1 MNNRSISVF
10 LLLLLCLPFAA
21 FAQADSK
28 ETLNIHTT
36 PAKYD
41 SIIASWKANSL
52 SENAEQFL
60 EDEYIILDTSR
71 YLEAVSTVSD
81 TICRARLRTIP
92 SPIHLPYNDIVR
104 KHIVAYTTTHKSIT
118 RRMLTYGKYYFP
130 MIEQELDNNGLPLEL
145 KIVPVIES
153 ALTPTAV
160 SRRGAVG
167 LWQFM
172 LQTGRQYGL
181 EVNSMVDNRRDPI
194 LSTEAACKYLKD
206 LYDIYHDWTLVLA
219 SYNYGP
225 GNVNRAIQ
233 RAGGNAK
240 TFWDIYPYLP
250 RETRDYIPAF
260 IALTY
265 LYYYHWDYGV
275 VAYESP
281 LPLAADTVMVNARLN
296 LNIVSDSTGIP
307 IELIRLMNPQYKT
320 DEIPAMTKSY
330 PLVLPQEEISHYIAC
345 EQGLIAA
352 SSAKTPA
359 SNTQEVSVP
368 DPIVHRVKKGET
380 LGGIAKKYHVSVKQL
395 MQWNGLRNSM
405 IRIGQS
411 LKIVR

>member
-21 FAQADSK
+21 FSQADSK

-130 MIEQELDNNGLPLEL
+130 MIEQELDKNGLPLEL

-320 DEIPAMTKSY
+320 DEIPAMTKSF

-359 SNTQEVSVP
+359 PNTQEISVP

>member
-21 FAQADSK
+21 FSQADSK

-130 MIEQELDNNGLPLEL
+130 MIEQELDKNGRPLEL

-250 RETRDYIPAF
+250 SETRDYIPAF

-352 SSAKTPA
+352 SSAKTLA

>member
-130 MIEQELDNNGLPLEL
+130 MIEQELDKNGLPLEL

-233 RAGGNAK
+233 RAGENAK

>member
-21 FAQADSK
+21 FSQADSK

-118 RRMLTYGKYYFP
+118 HRMLTYGKYYFP
-130 MIEQELDNNGLPLEL
+130 MIEQELDKNGLPLEL

>member
-21 FAQADSK
+21 FSQADSK

-130 MIEQELDNNGLPLEL
+130 MIEQELDKNGLPLEL

-233 RAGGNAK
+233 RAGENAK

-352 SSAKTPA
+352 SSAETPA
-359 SNTQEVSVP
+359 SNIQEVSVP

-380 LGGIAKKYHVSVKQL
+380 LGAIAKKYHVSVKQL

>member
-10 LLLLLCLPFAA
+10 LLLLLYLPFAA
-21 FAQADSK
+21 FSQADSK

-130 MIEQELDNNGLPLEL
+130 MIEQELDKNGLPLEL

-359 SNTQEVSVP
+359 PNTQEVSVP

>member
-1 MNNRSISVF
+1 
-10 LLLLLCLPFAA
+10 
-21 FAQADSK
+21 
-28 ETLNIHTT
+28 
-36 PAKYD
+36 
-41 SIIASWKANSL
+41 
-52 SENAEQFL
+52 
-60 EDEYIILDTSR
+60 
-71 YLEAVSTVSD
+71 
-81 TICRARLRTIP
+81 
-92 SPIHLPYNDIVR
+92 
-104 KHIVAYTTTHKSIT
+104 
-118 RRMLTYGKYYFP
+118 MLTYGKYYFP
-130 MIEQELDNNGLPLEL
+130 MIEQELDKNGLPLEL

-153 ALTPTAV
+153 ALNPTAV

-181 EVNSMVDNRRDPI
+181 EVNSMVDNRCDPI
-194 LSTEAACKYLKD
+194 LATEAACKYLKD

-233 RAGGNAK
+233 RTGGDAK

-275 VAYESP
+275 AAYESP
-281 LPLAADTVMVNARLN
+281 LPLAADTVMVNAKLN
-296 LNIVSDSTGIP
+296 LNRVSDSIGIP

-330 PLVLPQEEISHYIAC
+330 PLVLPQEEISRYIAC
-345 EQGLIAA
+345 EKGLIAA
-352 SSAKTPA
+352 SSVQT
-359 SNTQEVSVP
+359 SNSLSDTHEVSIP
-368 DPIVHRVKKGET
+368 DPIIHRVKKGET
-380 LGGIAKKYHVSVKQL
+380 LGGIAKKYHVSVEKL
-395 MQWNGLRNSM
+395 KQWNGLRSSM

>member
-130 MIEQELDNNGLPLEL
+130 MIEQELDKNGLPLEL

-194 LSTEAACKYLKD
+194 LSTETACKYLKD

-359 SNTQEVSVP
+359 SNTQEISVP

>member
-1 MNNRSISVF
+1 
-10 LLLLLCLPFAA
+10 
-21 FAQADSK
+21 
-28 ETLNIHTT
+28 
-36 PAKYD
+36 
-41 SIIASWKANSL
+41 
-52 SENAEQFL
+52 
-60 EDEYIILDTSR
+60 
-71 YLEAVSTVSD
+71 
-81 TICRARLRTIP
+81 
-92 SPIHLPYNDIVR
+92 
-104 KHIVAYTTTHKSIT
+104 
-118 RRMLTYGKYYFP
+118 MLTYGKYYFP
-130 MIEQELDNNGLPLEL
+130 MIEQELDKNGLPLEL

-153 ALTPTAV
+153 ALYPTAV

-181 EVNSMVDNRRDPI
+181 EVTSMVDNRCDPI
-194 LSTEAACKYLKD
+194 LATEAACKYLKD

-275 VAYESP
+275 AAYESP
-281 LPLAADTVMVNARLN
+281 LPLAADTVMVNAKLN
-296 LNIVSDSTGIP
+296 LNLVSDSTGIP
-307 IELIRLMNPQYKT
+307 IELIRLMNPQYKR

-330 PLVLPQEEISHYIAC
+330 PLVLPQEEISRYIAC
-345 EQGLIAA
+345 EKGLIAA
-352 SSAKTPA
+352 SSADTLA
-359 SNTQEVSVP
+359 SSTNAQEISPP
-368 DPIVHRVKKGET
+368 DPIIHRVKKGET
-380 LGGIAKKYHVSVKQL
+380 LGGIAKKYHVSVEQL
-395 MQWNGLRNSM
+395 KQWNGLRSSM

>member
-21 FAQADSK
+21 FSQADSK

-130 MIEQELDNNGLPLEL
+130 MIEQELDKNGLPLEL

-330 PLVLPQEEISHYIAC
+330 PLVLPQGEISHYIAC

>member
-21 FAQADSK
+21 FSQADSK

-359 SNTQEVSVP
+359 PNTQEISVP

>member
-21 FAQADSK
+21 FSQADSK

-130 MIEQELDNNGLPLEL
+130 MIEQELDKNGLPLEL

-250 RETRDYIPAF
+250 RS
-260 IALTY
+260 L
-265 LYYYHWDYGV
+265 
-275 VAYESP
+275 
-281 LPLAADTVMVNARLN
+281 
-296 LNIVSDSTGIP
+296 
-307 IELIRLMNPQYKT
+307 
-320 DEIPAMTKSY
+320 
-330 PLVLPQEEISHYIAC
+330 
-345 EQGLIAA
+345 
-352 SSAKTPA
+352 
-359 SNTQEVSVP
+359 
-368 DPIVHRVKKGET
+368 
-380 LGGIAKKYHVSVKQL
+380 
-395 MQWNGLRNSM
+395 GLRC
-405 IRIGQS
+405 RR
-411 LKIVR
+411 L

>member
-21 FAQADSK
+21 FSQADSK

-130 MIEQELDNNGLPLEL
+130 MIEQELDKNGLPLEL

-281 LPLAADTVMVNARLN
+281 LPLAVDTVMVNARLN

-359 SNTQEVSVP
+359 PNTQEISVP

>member
-21 FAQADSK
+21 FSQADSK

-130 MIEQELDNNGLPLEL
+130 MIEQELDKNGLPLEL

-359 SNTQEVSVP
+359 PNTQEISVP

>member
-21 FAQADSK
+21 FSQADSK

-130 MIEQELDNNGLPLEL
+130 MIEQELDKNGLPLEL

-281 LPLAADTVMVNARLN
+281 LPLGADTVMVNARLN

>member
-21 FAQADSK
+21 FSQADSK

-130 MIEQELDNNGLPLEL
+130 MIEQELDKNGLPLEL

-233 RAGGNAK
+233 RAGENAK

-359 SNTQEVSVP
+359 PNTQEISVP

-395 MQWNGLRNSM
+395 MQWNGLHNSM

>member
-21 FAQADSK
+21 FSQADSK

-130 MIEQELDNNGLPLEL
+130 MIEQELDKNGLPLEL

-250 RETRDYIPAF
+250 SETRDYIPAF

-359 SNTQEVSVP
+359 SNTQEISVP

>member
-21 FAQADSK
+21 FSQADSK

-130 MIEQELDNNGLPLEL
+130 MIEQELDKNGLPLEL

-206 LYDIYHDWTLVLA
+206 LYDVYHDWTLVLA

-359 SNTQEVSVP
+359 SNIQEVSVP

>member
-21 FAQADSK
+21 FSQADSK

-41 SIIASWKANSL
+41 SIISSWKANSL

-130 MIEQELDNNGLPLEL
+130 MIEQELDKNGLPLEL

-359 SNTQEVSVP
+359 PNTQEISVP

>member
-21 FAQADSK
+21 FSQADSK

-320 DEIPAMTKSY
+320 DEIPAMTKSF

-359 SNTQEVSVP
+359 PNTQEISVP

>member
-21 FAQADSK
+21 FSQADSK

-36 PAKYD
+36 PTKYD

-71 YLEAVSTVSD
+71 YLEAVSTVRD

-130 MIEQELDNNGLPLEL
+130 MIEQELDKNGLPLEL

-281 LPLAADTVMVNARLN
+281 LPLAVDTVMVNARLN

-359 SNTQEVSVP
+359 PNTQEISVP

-380 LGGIAKKYHVSVKQL
+380 LGAIAKKYHVSVKQL

>member
-21 FAQADSK
+21 FSQADSK

-41 SIIASWKANSL
+41 SIISSWKANSL

-130 MIEQELDNNGLPLEL
+130 MIEQELDKNGLPLEL
-145 KIVPVIES
+145 NIVPVIES

-359 SNTQEVSVP
+359 SNTQEISVP

>member
-21 FAQADSK
+21 FSQADSK

-92 SPIHLPYNDIVR
+92 SQIHPPYNDIVR

>member
-21 FAQADSK
+21 FSQADSK

-281 LPLAADTVMVNARLN
+281 LPLAVDTVMVNARLN

-359 SNTQEVSVP
+359 PNTQEISVP

-380 LGGIAKKYHVSVKQL
+380 LGAIAKKYHVSVKQL

>member
-21 FAQADSK
+21 FSQADSK

-130 MIEQELDNNGLPLEL
+130 MIEQELDKNGLPLEL

-359 SNTQEVSVP
+359 SNIQEISVP

>member
-10 LLLLLCLPFAA
+10 LLQLLCLPFAA
-21 FAQADSK
+21 FSQADSK

-130 MIEQELDNNGLPLEL
+130 MIEQELDKNGLPLEL

-265 LYYYHWDYGV
+265 LYYYHWDYSV

-320 DEIPAMTKSY
+320 DEIPAMTKSF

-359 SNTQEVSVP
+359 SNTQEISVP

>member
-21 FAQADSK
+21 FSQADSK

-81 TICRARLRTIP
+81 TICRARLRTIS

-130 MIEQELDNNGLPLEL
+130 MIEQELDKNGLPLEL

>member
-21 FAQADSK
+21 FSQADSK

-130 MIEQELDNNGLPLEL
+130 MIEQELDKNGLPLEL
-145 KIVPVIES
+145 KIVPAIES

-359 SNTQEVSVP
+359 SNTQEISVP

>member
-130 MIEQELDNNGLPLEL
+130 MIEQELDKNGLPLEL

>member
-21 FAQADSK
+21 FSQADSK

-130 MIEQELDNNGLPLEL
+130 MIEQELDKNGLPLEL

-359 SNTQEVSVP
+359 SNIQEVSVP

>member
-1 MNNRSISVF
+1 MNRSIIVF
-10 LLLLLCLPFAA
+10 LLLFCLPLTALP
-21 FAQADSK
+21 QADSK
-28 ETLNIHTT
+28 ETLNIHTS
-36 PAKYD
+36 PVKYD

-52 SENAEQFL
+52 VESAEQFL

-71 YLEAVSTVSD
+71 YMQAVSTVSD

-130 MIEQELDNNGLPLEL
+130 MIEQELDKNGLPLEL

-153 ALTPTAV
+153 ALNPTAV

-181 EVNSMVDNRRDPI
+181 EVNSMVDNRCDPI
-194 LSTEAACKYLKD
+194 LATEAACKYLKD

-233 RAGGNAK
+233 RAGGDAK

-275 VAYESP
+275 ATYESP
-281 LPLAADTVMVNARLN
+281 LPLAADTVMVNAKLN
-296 LNIVSDSTGIP
+296 LNRVSDSIGIP

-330 PLVLPQEEISHYIAC
+330 PLVLPQEEISRYIAC
-345 EQGLIAA
+345 EKGLIAA
-352 SSAKTPA
+352 SSVQT
-359 SNTQEVSVP
+359 SNSLSDTHEVSIP
-368 DPIVHRVKKGET
+368 DPIIHRVKKGET
-380 LGGIAKKYHVSVKQL
+380 LGGIAKKYHVSVEKL
-395 MQWNGLRNSM
+395 KQWNGLRSSM

>member
-21 FAQADSK
+21 FSQADSK
-28 ETLNIHTT
+28 ETLNIHTP

-130 MIEQELDNNGLPLEL
+130 MIEQELDKNGLPLEL

-194 LSTEAACKYLKD
+194 LSTEAACKYIKD

-281 LPLAADTVMVNARLN
+281 LPLATDTVMVNARLN

-359 SNTQEVSVP
+359 SNIQEVSVP